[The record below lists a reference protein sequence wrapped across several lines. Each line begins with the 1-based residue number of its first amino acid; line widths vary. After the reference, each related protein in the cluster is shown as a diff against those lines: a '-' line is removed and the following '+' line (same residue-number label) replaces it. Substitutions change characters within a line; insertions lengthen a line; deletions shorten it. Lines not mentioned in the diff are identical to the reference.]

1 MARLPQPGGDSGNWG
16 QILNDF
22 LSQTLNTDGSLKN
35 GAVSESQLDTA
46 VQTKLNSVGSGTVSD
61 GTITTQ
67 KLADNAVTSA
77 KIADGTIIN
86 ANIGAS
92 AAIDQSKITNLVS
105 DLAGKAAAAHTHTS
119 SQIADSTATGRSILT
134 ATDATAARSAIG
146 AGTSNLVIGTTS
158 TTAKAGDYVPTKA
171 DVGLG
176 NVDNT
181 SDATKNS
188 ASVALTNK
196 TISGSSNTLTNI
208 PESAVTNLVS
218 DLSAKVDKSTAP
230 IRFAAA
236 VALTGV
242 TPTDRA
248 YVARTLTGARMR
260 VASAPS
266 GSALTAQVQHYNG
279 TSWSTIGTVTIA
291 SGSVVESV
299 ISFSQ
304 SQALGDLLRL
314 NVTSIGSST
323 AATGV
328 VVDVLWT

>member
-35 GAVSESQLDTA
+35 GAVSEAQLDTA
-46 VQTKLNSVGSGTVSD
+46 VQTKLNNVGSGTVND
-61 GTITTQ
+61 GAITTQ
-67 KLADNAVTSA
+67 KLADDAVTSA
-77 KIADGTIIN
+77 KIANGTIVDADIS
-86 ANIGAS
+86 GS
-92 AAIDQSKITNLVS
+92 AAIAQTKITGLIT
-105 DLAGKAAAAHTHTS
+105 DLTS
-119 SQIADSTATGRSILT
+119 KPDKT
-134 ATDATAARSAIG
+134 
-146 AGTSNLVIGTTS
+146 VI
-158 TTAKAGDYVPTKA
+158 
-171 DVGLG
+171 
-176 NVDNT
+176 
-181 SDATKNS
+181 
-188 ASVALTNK
+188 
-196 TISGSSNTLTNI
+196 
-208 PESAVTNLVS
+208 
-218 DLSAKVDKSTAP
+218 P

-279 TSWSTIGTVTIA
+279 TSWTTIGTVTIA

-328 VVDVLWT
+328 VVDVLWA

>member
-1 MARLPQPGGDSGNWG
+1 MARLPQPGADSGSWG

-22 LSQTLNTDGSLKN
+22 LSQTHNADGSLKN

-46 VQTKLNSVGSGTVSD
+46 VQTKLNNVGSGTVSD
-61 GTITTQ
+61 GAITTQ
-67 KLADNAVTSA
+67 KLADDAVTSA
-77 KIADGTIIN
+77 KIAAGTIVNTDIN
-86 ANIGAS
+86 AT
-92 AAIDQSKITNLVS
+92 AAIDQTKVANLV
-105 DLAGKAAAAHTHTS
+105 T
-119 SQIADSTATGRSILT
+119 
-134 ATDATAARSAIG
+134 
-146 AGTSNLVIGTTS
+146 
-158 TTAKAGDYVPTKA
+158 
-171 DVGLG
+171 
-176 NVDNT
+176 
-181 SDATKNS
+181 
-188 ASVALTNK
+188 
-196 TISGSSNTLTNI
+196 
-208 PESAVTNLVS
+208 

-236 VALTGV
+236 VAITGV

-260 VASAPS
+260 VASAPN

-279 TSWSTIGTVTIA
+279 TSWTTIGTATIA